1 MILWAPAERFRITWK
16 QKTALGKETGSE
28 GRPMERNTG
37 TVWDPKLTDPT
48 LNRRAKPRSEG
59 LTMVLDKGLGMSA
72 FLDLLEMASEYIDWI
87 KLGFGTAGLTPAP
100 LLTRKIELART
111 FGVFLYPGGTFFEV
125 ARSQNQWLPY
135 LDTLRELGFEWIEI
149 SDGTISLTP
158 TERSRIIRAAKA
170 KGFQVITEVGK
181 KKSGSVIPADLLV
194 ETYIRDR
201 EDGASYVIVEGRES
215 GENVGIYDPK
225 GDVDEDFVLRIRER
239 IDTSRLI
246 WEAPKKSQQ
255 THLMH
260 LLGPGV
266 NLGNIPSQEV
276 LAVESLRRGL
286 RSDTFQFGK
295 QKEEVEL
302 LEG

>member
-1 MILWAPAERFRITWK
+1 M
-16 QKTALGKETGSE
+16 
-28 GRPMERNTG
+28 
-37 TVWDPKLTDPT
+37 
-48 LNRRAKPRSEG
+48 
-59 LTMVLDKGLGMSA
+59 
-72 FLDLLEMASEYIDWI
+72 
-87 KLGFGTAGLTPAP
+87 
-100 LLTRKIELART
+100 
-111 FGVFLYPGGTFFEV
+111 
-125 ARSQNQWLPY
+125 
-135 LDTLRELGFEWIEI
+135 
-149 SDGTISLTP
+149 
-158 TERSRIIRAAKA
+158 
-170 KGFQVITEVGK
+170 
-181 KKSGSVIPADLLV
+181 
-194 ETYIRDR
+194 
-201 EDGASYVIVEGRES
+201 
-215 GENVGIYDPK
+215 
-225 GDVDEDFVLRIRER
+225 DEDFVLRIRER

>member
-1 MILWAPAERFRITWK
+1 MKRNKA
-16 QKTALGKETGSE
+16 TA
-28 GRPMERNTG
+28 
-37 TVWDPKLTDPT
+37 WDPHLMDPSLT
-48 LNRRAKPRSEG
+48 RKAKPRSEG

-72 FLDLLEMASEYIDWI
+72 YLDLLEMASDYIDWI

-111 FGVFLYPGGTFFEV
+111 FGVCLYPGGTFFEV
-125 ARSQNQWLPY
+125 AWIQNKWLDY
-135 LDTLRELGFEWIEI
+135 LNTLRELGFEWVEI

-158 TERSRIIRAAKA
+158 AERSRIVRTAKA

-181 KKSGSVIPADLLV
+181 KKAGSAIPADLLV

-215 GENVGIYDPK
+215 GENVGIYDSE
-225 GDVDEDFVLRIRER
+225 GDVDEDFVLRIRKR
-239 IDTSRLI
+239 IDASRLI

-255 THLMH
+255 THLMR
-260 LLGPGV
+260 LLGPDV

-286 RSDTFQFGK
+286 RSDTFQLGTQK
-295 QKEEVEL
+295 QEVGV
-302 LEG
+302 LES